1 MCANYWK
8 NINWIS
14 PFSLLELCL
23 HRKLCGK
30 KEVLLELRGL
40 GLKNKQTTKTIANY
54 GLEYSHKIYDMSW
67 IFHIILIILAY
78 KYDKFFFLENI

>member
-54 GLEYSHKIYDMSW
+54 GLEYWVTKYGMSW